1 MYLRSHKYYKNYK
14 YCKNYNCLI
23 LYILSSLLYD
33 SGSSAINFDHEMIK
47 QTFLCFKYVMEFL
60 EIAKV
65 FNMKILVLRNS
76 KVSVQ
81 ALPFSI
87 QRTSPSRAF
96 HHESLSLSC
105 LWEREKE

>member
-1 MYLRSHKYYKNYK
+1 MYLCSHKYYKNYK

-33 SGSSAINFDHEMIK
+33 SGSSGINFDHEMIK

-87 QRTSPSRAF
+87 QRTSPSRACR
-96 HHESLSLSC
+96 HESLSLSC
-105 LWEREKE
+105 LWER

>member
-1 MYLRSHKYYKNYK
+1 
-14 YCKNYNCLI
+14 
-23 LYILSSLLYD
+23 
-33 SGSSAINFDHEMIK
+33 
-47 QTFLCFKYVMEFL
+47 MEFL

-87 QRTSPSRAF
+87 QRTSPSRAC